1 MKRFWILLG
10 GYAAIAAI
18 TVPAFVRPAPR
29 LVWNAS
35 ASVPIG
41 LYAAHPVKSLSR
53 GDLVA
58 AHAPVPVAKLMAE
71 RGYLPVRVPMLK
83 QLAALVGQEICRSGT
98 HVLIDRKL
106 VAEARAFDRAG
117 RALPAW
123 QGCHRLADD
132 EVFLLNPAV
141 PDSFDGRY
149 FGPIKRHAIVAILTP
164 LWTHGA
170 VPEPAPGGAARGQ
183 SLPEAKTKGAMQ

>member
-18 TVPAFVRPAPR
+18 IVPAFVRPAPR
-29 LVWNAS
+29 LIWNAS

-41 LYAAHPVKSLSR
+41 LYAARPVKGLRR

-58 AHAPVPVAKLMAE
+58 AHAPPPIARLMAE
-71 RGYLPVRVPMLK
+71 RSYLPVRVPMLK
-83 QLAALVGQEICRSGT
+83 QVAAIAGQQVCRSGT
-98 HVLIDRKL
+98 RILIDRKP
-106 VAEARAFDRAG
+106 VAEACAVDRAG
-117 RALPAW
+117 RALPVW
-123 QGCHRLADD
+123 QGCHRLGQD

-149 FGPIKRHAIVAILTP
+149 FGPLKTRAIVAILTP
-164 LWTHGA
+164 VWTY
-170 VPEPAPGGAARGQ
+170 GAAPRPTAWRLQ
-183 SLPEAKTKGAMQ
+183 SPSEAKTKGVSK

>member
-18 TVPAFVRPAPR
+18 TVPTFIRPASR
-29 LVWNAS
+29 LIWNAS

-41 LYAAHPVKSLSR
+41 LYLARPVKRLRR

-58 AHAPVPVAKLMAE
+58 AHAPLPIARLMAE

-83 QLAALVGQEICRSGT
+83 QVAAVGGQQVCRSGT
-98 HVLIDRKL
+98 RILIDGKP
-106 VAEARAFDRAG
+106 VAGARAFDRAG

-123 QGCHRLADD
+123 QGCQRLAAD

-149 FGPIKRHAIVAILTP
+149 FGPLKRRAIAAIL
-164 LWTHGA
+164 
-170 VPEPAPGGAARGQ
+170 VPVWICGVAPGPSAGRLP
-183 SLPEAKTKGAMQ
+183 SLPEAKTKGVSK

>member
-18 TVPAFVRPAPR
+18 TVPSFVRPAPR
-29 LVWNAS
+29 LIWNAS

-41 LYAAHPVKSLSR
+41 FYTARPVKGLWR

-58 AHAPVPVAKLMAE
+58 AHAPEPVARLMDE
-71 RGYLPVRVPMLK
+71 RGYLPRTVPMLK
-83 QLAALVGQEICRSGT
+83 QVAAVAGQEICRTGNRI
-98 HVLIDRKL
+98 LIDRRL

-117 RALPAW
+117 RTLPRW
-123 QGCHRLADD
+123 QGCQRLR
-132 EVFLLNPAV
+132 EEEIFLLNPGA

-149 FGPIKRHAIVAILTP
+149 FGSVHRRAIVAILTP
-164 LWTHGA
+164 LWTFGA
-170 VPEPAPGGAARGQ
+170 QRKPAINGATSPQ
-183 SLPEAKTKGAMQ
+183 PCSQPKTKGASK

>member
-29 LVWNAS
+29 LIWNAS

-41 LYAAHPVKSLSR
+41 LYLARPVKRLR
-53 GDLVA
+53 RVDLVA
-58 AHAPVPVAKLMAE
+58 ARAPLPIARLMAE

-83 QLAALVGQEICRSGT
+83 QVAAVGGQQVCRSGT
-98 HVLIDRKL
+98 RILIDGKP
-106 VAEARAFDRAG
+106 VAWARAVDRAG
-117 RALPAW
+117 RALPSW
-123 QGCHRLADD
+123 QGCHRLSED

-149 FGPIKRHAIVAILTP
+149 FGPLRTRAITAILIP
-164 LWTHGA
+164 VWTYGA
-170 VPEPAPGGAARGQ
+170 APEPSAGHLQ
-183 SLPEAKTKGAMQ
+183 SLPEAKTKGVSK

>member
-1 MKRFWILLG
+1 MKRFLILLG

-41 LYAAHPVKSLSR
+41 LYRARPVKGLGR

-58 AHAPVPVAKLMAE
+58 AYAPQPVGHLMAE
-71 RGYLPVRVPMLK
+71 RGYLPLRVPMLK
-83 QLAALVGQEICRSGT
+83 QVAAVMGQDVCRTGP
-98 HVLIDRKL
+98 HILIDRKH
-106 VAEARAFDRAG
+106 VAEARVFDRAG
-117 RALPAW
+117 RPLPAW
-123 QGCHRLADD
+123 QGCHRLLED
-132 EVFLLNPAV
+132 EVFLLNPGA

-149 FGPIKRHAIVAILTP
+149 FGPVKKAAIVAILTP
-164 LWTHGA
+164 VWTY
-170 VPEPAPGGAARGQ
+170 GAAPTSAAQRAASPQ
-183 SLPEAKTKGAMQ
+183 SSPQPKTKGAMQ